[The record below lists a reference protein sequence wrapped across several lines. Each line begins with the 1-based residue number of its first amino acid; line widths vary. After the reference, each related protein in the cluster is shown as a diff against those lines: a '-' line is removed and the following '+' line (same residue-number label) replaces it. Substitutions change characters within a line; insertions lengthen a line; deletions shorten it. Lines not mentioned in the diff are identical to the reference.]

1 MIDTNSNNLFMVVD
15 DEFGEDEKED
25 TIYHMG
31 VPKELALF
39 ASNYDEAIEML
50 AKKKDIKIC
59 YVDFAIPKNSQQSKV
74 NYENQEEWWGQ
85 KLIPQIK
92 AFNRRADIIVYSAY
106 ATKSYLQNFSREFKG
121 IVTAYFEKPYGLDQ
135 RREYYL
141 RAINKDLSFNY
152 DNFDEEA
159 KTILLDRAVKIR
171 TLLKQTVKNM
181 LETGAYLNE
190 VREILPHGYYLNW
203 VKKEIG
209 IEPISAWRMANAAK
223 KLKPYKIEDLDPI
236 GVTVLYHLTDPDVP
250 IEDLDK
256 IIKSTKSQ
264 PLSIKEAELI
274 KREYKSQ
281 NKQQKAEVEKAKTKT
296 KFKLLNAASAEL
308 INNAQTNKL
317 NESSNSSS
325 LKQNIIQVIPRQKIW
340 YLGANQ
346 QHKVI
351 AADPNSPIFL
361 RELPS
366 AVSLCLAFPPEQN
379 WQFQFI
385 HRNTTNIFDSK
396 YEDFDNV
403 LILEIVDRIM
413 KISTEGQDNVAVC
426 FIPDPHILSIIHQL
440 DCHAFVADP
449 DYQKC
454 LNLVELFDSIK
465 G

>member
-1 MIDTNSNNLFMVVD
+1 MINTNSNNLFMVVD
-15 DEFGEDEKED
+15 DEFGEDERED

-31 VPKELALF
+31 VPRELALF
-39 ASNYDEAIEML
+39 ASNYDEAIEIL
-50 AKKKDIKIC
+50 AKEKDIKIC
-59 YVDFAIPKNSQQSKV
+59 YVDFRIPKHSQQLKA
-74 NYENQEEWWGQ
+74 NYEDQEEWWGQ

-121 IVTAYFEKPYGLDQ
+121 IVTAYFEKPHGLDL

-152 DNFDEEA
+152 DDFNEEA
-159 KTILLDRAVKIR
+159 KTILLDRAVKIK

-209 IEPISAWRMANAAK
+209 IQPISAWRMANAAE

-256 IIKSTKSQ
+256 IIKSAKSQ

-274 KREYKSQ
+274 KREYKNQ
-281 NKQQKAEVEKAKTKT
+281 NKQQKAEAEVEKT
-296 KFKLLNAASAEL
+296 KFKLLDSASTQL
-308 INNAQTNKL
+308 IDKAQTNKSL
-317 NESSNSSS
+317 NSSS

-366 AVSLCLAFPPEQN
+366 TVSLCLAFPPEQN
-379 WQFQFI
+379 WQFQFM
-385 HRNTTNIFDSK
+385 HRYTTNIFDSK
-396 YEDFDNV
+396 YEDFDDL

-413 KISTEGQDNVAVC
+413 RISTEGQDNVAVC
-426 FIPDPHILSIIHQL
+426 FIPNSQILSIIHKL

-454 LNLVELFDSIK
+454 LNLVKLFDSIK

>member
-1 MIDTNSNNLFMVVD
+1 MINANSANQCLLID
-15 DEFGEDEKED
+15 DEIGEDEKED
-25 TIYHMG
+25 TIYHLG
-31 VPKELALF
+31 IPKDLVFF
-39 ASNYDEAIEML
+39 ASSYDQAIEIL
-50 AKKKDIKIC
+50 AKEKEIKIC
-59 YVDFAIPKNSQQSKV
+59 FTDLRIPKNDRQPKAD
-74 NYENQEEWWGQ
+74 YEDQKQWWGQ

-92 AFNRRADIIVYSAY
+92 AFNRRADIVVYSAY
-106 ATKSYLQNFSREFKG
+106 ANRSYLQNLSEEYKG
-121 IVTAYFEKPYGLDQ
+121 IVTAYFEKPHGLDL

-152 DNFDEEA
+152 DDFNEEA
-159 KTILLDRAVKIR
+159 KTILLDRAVKIK
-171 TLLKQTVKNM
+171 TLLKQTVENM
-181 LETGAYLNE
+181 LATGTYLNE

-209 IEPISAWRMANAAK
+209 IQPISAWRMANAAE

-236 GVTVLYHLTDPDVP
+236 GVTVLYHLTDPNVP
-250 IEDLDK
+250 SEDLDK

-281 NKQQKAEVEKAKTKT
+281 NKQQKAEVEKEKTKT
-296 KFKLLNAASAEL
+296 KFKLLDAASIEL
-308 INNAQTNKL
+308 INNAQTNKS
-317 NESSNSSS
+317 NKSSNSSS
-325 LKQNIIQVIPRQKIW
+325 LKQNIVQVIPRQKIW

-379 WQFQFI
+379 WQFQFM
-385 HRNTTNIFDSK
+385 HRDTTNIFDSK

-403 LILEIVDRIM
+403 LLLEIVDRIM
-413 KISTEGQDNVAVC
+413 RISTEGQDNVAVC
-426 FIPDPHILSIIHQL
+426 FIPDPQILSIIHQL

-454 LNLVELFDSIK
+454 LNLVKLFDSIK

>member
-1 MIDTNSNNLFMVVD
+1 MINTNSNNLFMVVD

-39 ASNYDEAIEML
+39 ASNYDEAIEIL
-50 AKKKDIKIC
+50 AKEKDIKIC
-59 YVDFAIPKNSQQSKV
+59 YVDFRIPKNNQQLKA
-74 NYENQEEWWGQ
+74 NYEDQEEWWGQ

-106 ATKSYLQNFSREFKG
+106 ANKSYLQNFSREFKG
-121 IVTAYFEKPYGLDQ
+121 IVTAYFEKPHGLDL

-152 DNFDEEA
+152 DDFNEEA
-159 KTILLDRAVKIR
+159 KTILLDRAVKIK
-171 TLLKQTVKNM
+171 TLLKQTVENM
-181 LETGAYLNE
+181 LATGTYLNE

-209 IEPISAWRMANAAK
+209 IQPISAWRMANAAE

-236 GVTVLYHLTDPDVP
+236 GVTVLYHLTDPNVP

-256 IIKSTKSQ
+256 IIKSAKSQ

-274 KREYKSQ
+274 KREYKNQ
-281 NKQQKAEVEKAKTKT
+281 NKQQKAETEAEVEKTKP
-296 KFKLLNAASAEL
+296 KFKLLDAASTQL
-308 INNAQTNKL
+308 IDKAQTNKSL
-317 NESSNSSS
+317 NSSS
-325 LKQNIIQVIPRQKIW
+325 PKQNSQKIW

-366 AVSLCLAFPPEQN
+366 TVSLCLAFPPEQN
-379 WQFQFI
+379 WQFQFM
-385 HRNTTNIFDSK
+385 HRDTTNIFDSK
-396 YEDFDNV
+396 YDDCDDL

-413 KISTEGQDNVAVC
+413 RISTEGQDNVAVC
-426 FIPDPHILSIIHQL
+426 FIPNSQILSIIHKL

-454 LNLVELFDSIK
+454 LNLVKLFDSIK